1 MRDLNRQGVT
11 FLVVE
16 HNIPM
21 VLELC
26 DPVVVFSRGR
36 AIAEGPPQTIREDP
50 VVLDAYLGD
59 EWRPPACHR
68 RHCGSRPAAGGAL
81 TCCS

>member
-1 MRDLNRQGVT
+1 M
-11 FLVVE
+11 VE

-26 DPVVVFSRGR
+26 DPVIVFSRGR
-36 AIAEGPPQTIREDP
+36 PIAEGEPQEIRNDP

-59 EWRPPACHR
+59 DWRPPAAA
-68 RHCGSRPAAGGAL
+68 SRAPGRVPAGTVHHGAG
-81 TCCS
+81 

>member
-1 MRDLNRQGVT
+1 
-11 FLVVE
+11 
-16 HNIPM
+16 M

-36 AIAEGPPQTIREDP
+36 AIAEGAPQTIREDP

-59 EWRPPACHR
+59 EWRPPAATGTGPVTDEPQEVR
-68 RHCGSRPAAGGAL
+68 
-81 TCCS
+81 